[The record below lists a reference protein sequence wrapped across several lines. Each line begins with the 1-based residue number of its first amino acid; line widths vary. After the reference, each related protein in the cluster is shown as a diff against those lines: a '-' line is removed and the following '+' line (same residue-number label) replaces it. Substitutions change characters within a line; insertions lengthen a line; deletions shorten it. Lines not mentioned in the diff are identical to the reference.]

1 MDRVKEGGKMPK
13 LQGVEQYNAKKE
25 NSIKGYRIAL
35 SKTGIDKTGFK
46 VNDDLDVEYKTGKI
60 IITKKEN

>member
-1 MDRVKEGGKMPK
+1 MPK

-35 SKTGIDKTGFK
+35 SKTGNNIF
-46 VNDDLDVEYKTGKI
+46 VILNFCLFFSP
-60 IITKKEN
+60 